1 MSVKVNF
8 TADNAIGLV
17 FGSGPFAL
25 YDENDN
31 LWYPGIYWLAVKLPN
46 TIQYGD
52 VFRVYG
58 ETGLST
64 RSLALAR
71 ANEILYDEM
80 SQSVTDN
87 TLKQFSAGILPT
99 DGVLTGIK
107 SITFDITNE
116 DPPGVGQIKWNP
128 DEGVLEFGAIGGVV
142 RIQVG
147 QEMAFRFRN
156 NTGSTIPNGASVF
169 ISGAIGNRATIAL
182 TDIDN
187 PPDDRSIGIATEEIL
202 DNEDGHVT
210 FIGRVHGLD
219 TSAFSE
225 GNFLYADTTPGTYT
239 NVLPAI
245 GKRKIFV
252 GIVEIVSPSNGQII
266 VTPRN
271 LLFPGELSGVPI
283 TITGSRSNPEGALRT
298 ILSQLDTAGF
308 FDDQTTP

>member
-252 GIVEIVSPSNGQII
+252 GIVEIVSPSNGQIA
-266 VTPRN
+266 
-271 LLFPGELSGVPI
+271 PI
-283 TITGSRSNPEGALRT
+283 
-298 ILSQLDTAGF
+298 QKVH
-308 FDDQTTP
+308 